1 MPTEAN
7 LGIAE
12 TDLALPEVPATA
24 GNDGYR
30 IGSLLKDT
38 GAVTYDPGFANTAS
52 TSSSITYIDGDA
64 GVLQYRGY
72 PIEQLADKS
81 NFVEVCYLLIH
92 GELPTQEQYDA
103 FDARLRKHTIVHE

>member
-7 LGIAE
+7 LRIAE

-38 GAVTYDPGFANTAS
+38 GAVTYDPGFANT
-52 TSSSITYIDGDA
+52 
-64 GVLQYRGY
+64 
-72 PIEQLADKS
+72 
-81 NFVEVCYLLIH
+81 
-92 GELPTQEQYDA
+92 
-103 FDARLRKHTIVHE
+103 